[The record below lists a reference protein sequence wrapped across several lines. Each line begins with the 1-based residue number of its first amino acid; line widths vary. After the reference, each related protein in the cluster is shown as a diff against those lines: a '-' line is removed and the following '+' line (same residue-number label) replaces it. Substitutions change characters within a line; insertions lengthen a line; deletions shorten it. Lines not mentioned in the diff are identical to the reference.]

1 MIRTVSQHD
10 INNKIPPVMAA
21 WLSFQMFWLHLD
33 AQHRV
38 GVMTFVDNHCLHRKS
53 VDILKTYAENE
64 AILSS
69 WEEKVGLGKSC
80 SQASVVCCRYPRPPV
95 NRRGF
100 LGRPESGNSRTF
112 PRRASS
118 TLEISFHLGK
128 IEHS

>member
-21 WLSFQMFWLHLD
+21 WLSLQMFWLRLD

-38 GVMTFVDNHCLHRKS
+38 GVMTFVDNYCLHRKS
-53 VDILKTYAENE
+53 ADILKTYVENE

-69 WEEKVGLGKSC
+69 WKERVGLGKSC
-80 SQASVVCCRYPRPPV
+80 SQASVVCLSISSTPV

-100 LGRPESGNSRTF
+100 LGRPESRNSPTF
-112 PRRASS
+112 
-118 TLEISFHLGK
+118 L
-128 IEHS
+128 